1 MVATG
6 RKISPND
13 LHVPPN
19 SSSFPLFSDLVF
31 FANVQMQSARMKLQ
45 TADVSIQFVD
55 IIHPSSHA
63 FAAPGFFA
71 AESVTIV

>member
-1 MVATG
+1 
-6 RKISPND
+6 
-13 LHVPPN
+13 
-19 SSSFPLFSDLVF
+19 
-31 FANVQMQSARMKLQ
+31 MQSARMKLQ